1 MAGDVRPSGQRRSF
15 TTIAAAERIM
25 TNRWTSCG
33 LLAALLWS
41 GTALAQVD
49 LSGLDKGMAGP
60 PSQVM
65 VLGSVHL
72 SQMPDG
78 SKPDLQ
84 PVLAKLAAFRPEI
97 ITVEAIPGESCVM
110 MKRNPAI
117 YAAQDVATYCVDTTA
132 ANKATGLDVPAAV
145 AAVKESLAHWPA
157 QPDAAR
163 RRHLAALFLA
173 SGDNASAL
181 TQWLQLPAPERH
193 AGDGL
198 DNTLAKRLDELLGR
212 NDEGLQIAARLAAR
226 LGLERV
232 YPVDDHSGDN
242 VDVADVSAYANAIRA
257 AWATAA
263 DEVAAQRKQ
272 QDALTGSGDMLA
284 LYRFI
289 NRPDVLRKQIDADMG
304 AAMREDSPGHLAR
317 VYVAGWETR
326 NLRMVANVRA
336 AFRERPGARVLCIVG
351 ATHKPWFDSLLGQMQ
366 GVQIVDVE
374 KVLH

>member
-1 MAGDVRPSGQRRSF
+1 
-15 TTIAAAERIM
+15 M

-41 GTALAQVD
+41 GTAPAQVD
-49 LSGLDKGMAGP
+49 LSALDKGMAGP
-60 PSQVM
+60 PSQVL

-78 SKPDLQ
+78 FKPDLQ
-84 PVLAKLAAFRPEI
+84 PVLAKLAAFKPDI
-97 ITVEAIPGESCVM
+97 ITVEAIPGESCAM
-110 MKRNPAI
+110 MKRNPAL
-117 YAAQDVATYCVDTTA
+117 YAAQDIATYCPDTTA
-132 ANKATGLDVPAAV
+132 AKKATGLDVPAAV
-145 AAVKESLAHWPA
+145 AAVKEALAHWPA

-181 TQWLQLPAPERH
+181 TQWLQLPEAERH

-198 DNTLAKRLDELLGR
+198 DDALANRLHELLGM
-212 NDEGLQIAARLAAR
+212 NGEDLQIAARLAAQ
-226 LGLERV
+226 LGLQRV

-242 VDVADVSAYANAIRA
+242 VDVPDVQAYAGAIRR
-257 AWATAA
+257 AWAAAA
-263 DEVAAQRKQ
+263 DEVSPDRKQ
-272 QDALTGSGDMLA
+272 QEALTRRGDMLA

-289 NRPDVLRKQIDADMG
+289 NRPDVLRKQVDADMG
-304 AAMREDSPGHLAR
+304 AAMRENSPGYLAR
-317 VYVAGWETR
+317 IYVAGWETR

-336 AFRERPGARVLCIVG
+336 TFRERPGARVLCIVG

-374 KVLH
+374 KVLQ

>member
-1 MAGDVRPSGQRRSF
+1 
-15 TTIAAAERIM
+15 M

-49 LSGLDKGMAGP
+49 LSGLDQGMTGP
-60 PSQVM
+60 SSQVL

-78 SKPDLQ
+78 FKADTLQ
-84 PVLAKLAAFRPEI
+84 PVLAKLAAFRPDI
-97 ITVEAIPGESCVM
+97 ITVEAIPGESCAM
-110 MKRNPAI
+110 MKRNPAL
-117 YAAQDVATYCVDTTA
+117 YAAQDVATYCSDTTA
-132 ANKATGLDVPAAV
+132 AKKATGLDVPAAV

-157 QPDAAR
+157 RPHAAQ

-173 SGDNASAL
+173 SGDDASAL
-181 TQWLQLPAPERH
+181 TQWLQLPQAERH

-198 DNTLAKRLDELLGR
+198 DDALATRLRELQTR
-212 NDEGLQIAARLAAR
+212 NGEDLQIAARLAAR
-226 LGLERV
+226 LGLQRV

-242 VDVADVSAYANAIRA
+242 VDVPDVPAYANAIRN
-257 AWATAA
+257 AWAASA
-263 DEVAAQRKQ
+263 GEVAADRRQ
-272 QDALTGSGDMLA
+272 QETLTGRGDMLA

-289 NRPDVLRKQIDADMG
+289 NRPEVLRRQIDADMG
-304 AAMREDSPGHLAR
+304 AAMRDESPGHLAR
-317 VYVAGWETR
+317 IYAAGWETR

-366 GVQIVDVE
+366 GVAIVDAE
-374 KVLH
+374 KVLQ